1 MIVGF
6 TTILKERQAGTLRL
20 ILSRPVYRDQFLTG
34 KVLGN
39 AALFALLMLG
49 VGVAGVAHGKTCKGV
64 NFPDQVQTGATL
76 KLNGLGL
83 RQATMFKVNVYVG
96 ALYVTQPS
104 TDASVLLKSNA
115 PMQVVLQ
122 FVRDV
127 SRADLVKGW
136 DEGFEN
142 NAGSQLPALKAR
154 IEAFKEMMADVKTG
168 EQLRFSYQPGTGTQ
182 VAVKGAVKGTIAGD
196 DFAQAMLSIWLGP
209 SPPNAEL
216 KAGLLG
222 GACG

>member
-1 MIVGF
+1 MKRNLLCLLASLAVTLSVG
-6 TTILKERQAGTLRL
+6 A
-20 ILSRPVYRDQFLTG
+20 
-34 KVLGN
+34 
-39 AALFALLMLG
+39 
-49 VGVAGVAHGKTCKGV
+49 AGVAYGKECKGV
-64 NFPDQVQTGATL
+64 TFPDQVQADGATL

-96 ALYVTQPS
+96 ALYVAQTS
-104 TDASVLLKSNA
+104 ADAAVILKANA
-115 PMQVVLQ
+115 PSQVVLQ

-142 NAGSQLPALKAR
+142 NAKSQLPALKER
-154 IEAFKEMMADVKTG
+154 IETFKGLMTDMKAG
-168 EQLRFSYQPGTGTQ
+168 EQLRFSHKPGAGTQ
-182 VAVKGAVKGTIAGD
+182 VSVKGAVLGTIAGD
-196 DFAQAMLSIWLGP
+196 DFAQALLSIWLGP
-209 SPPNAEL
+209 NPPNAEL